1 MSRKWNVSVCVSVLA
16 LSLIVVGCKPK
27 PPVTPPEEIEI
38 DTTPVA
44 PAPEVAPPTAPPTVM
59 DPTQT
64 AVSKGVAA
72 LRDYLAETGLV
83 RDVYFD
89 FDQYELSPAAR
100 DQLAKNAEF
109 MREYPNVVFS
119 IEGHCDERGTN
130 EYNLA
135 LGEKRASTALSY
147 LSRLGSSTSGI
158 STISYGEERPTC
170 TQSAESC
177 WYQNR
182 RAHFLVVAIN

>member
-16 LSLIVVGCKPK
+16 LSFIVVGCKKKAPI
-27 PPVTPPEEIEI
+27 TPPEEIEI
-38 DTTPVA
+38 VETPVDT
-44 PAPEVAPPTAPPTVM
+44 APEVTPPTAPPTVE
-59 DPTQT
+59 DPT
-64 AVSKGVAA
+64 ARAISEGVAE
-72 LRDYLAETGLV
+72 LRRHLAETGLV

-89 FDQYELSPAAR
+89 FDQYDLSAAAR
-100 DQLAKNAEF
+100 DQLAKNADF

-147 LSRLGSSTSGI
+147 MSRLGASTSGI